1 MNNALIA
8 LTLVGTTV
16 ALAACNAPN
25 DNDRTTSIPRT
36 VSAASTIQDP
46 TAGYD
51 APPASRDLSPP
62 PAGANKV
69 APGTD
74 AEAAFADRP
83 NYTDAPGQKEK
94 GDSEEAQRL
103 AVKAQEAAAQ
113 APDTASADEAK
124 KPVMAEGVSDSGQ
137 ASAGGPRSGTLTKDE
152 ETKQLPKEGQ
162 VDKHSSTALENDSGR
177 PSN

>member
-1 MNNALIA
+1 MNNSLIA

-25 DNDRTTSIPRT
+25 NNDRTTSIPRT

-46 TAGYD
+46 TAGHD
-51 APPASRDLSPP
+51 APPAPRDLSPP
-62 PAGANKV
+62 PAGANKA

-74 AEAAFADRP
+74 SAAAFADRP
-83 NYTDAPGQKEK
+83 NYKDPSDEKEK
-94 GDSEEAQRL
+94 GSSAEEQHL

-124 KPVMAEGVSDSGQ
+124 KAVRAEG
-137 ASAGGPRSGTLTKDE
+137 A
-152 ETKQLPKEGQ
+152 
-162 VDKHSSTALENDSGR
+162 
-177 PSN
+177 